1 LKNLLSVYP
10 NPALSYRSNIQKKNF
25 VCAIGIYSLQTILVA
40 VFSGRG
46 KANEDSDM
54 QINNPKRTIQ
64 HARQLE
70 H

>member
-1 LKNLLSVYP
+1 LPILKKIAV
-10 NPALSYRSNIQKKNF
+10 IT
-25 VCAIGIYSLQTILVA
+25 IGIYSLQTILVA

-54 QINNPKRTIQ
+54 QINNPKRSIQ

>member
-10 NPALSYRSNIQKKNF
+10 NLAFSYFSSIQKKNF

-54 QINNPKRTIQ
+54 QINNPKRTMQ
-64 HARQLE
+64 LAHQLE